1 MSSGGGEMRRVACKT
16 YLPLLVALLVSG
28 CQPGEGVYRNLYDG
42 LQKREQMVNR
52 ADEPMARDGSSY
64 DQYTRERDE
73 ILSQENP

>member
-1 MSSGGGEMRRVACKT
+1 MRRVAGKT
-16 YLPLLVALLVSG
+16 YLPLLVSLLVLG
-28 CQPGEGVYRNLYDG
+28 CQPSEKVYRNIYDG

-64 DQYTRERDE
+64 DEYKRERDE